1 MKVGTDGVL
10 LGAWVNVENAARI
23 LDVGTGTG
31 LIALMLAQRHQ
42 TATIDAIEIEEN
54 ACRQARENV
63 ANSKWHRRITIF
75 HTSLQHFNVSRHCG
89 WSPSEVEVLDPHPPI
104 YDLIVSNPPYF
115 SQSLQNS
122 DSAKTT
128 ARHNDT
134 LLPAELAQHAKRL
147 LQENGR
153 IAAIYPIH
161 EAPVF
166 LSAAQEIGFSPRR
179 ITHVIPS
186 TGKKAKRMLVELQ
199 LPPCHAIENELCI
212 EKELRHTYTQEY
224 IDLTKDFYLKFV

>member
-10 LGAWVNVENAARI
+10 LGAWAHIENANRI

-31 LIALMLAQRHQ
+31 LIALMLAQRQ
-42 TATIDAIEIEEN
+42 PTATIDAIEIEEN
-54 ACRQARENV
+54 ACQQACENV
-63 ANSKWHRRITIF
+63 ANSKWHNRISIF
-75 HTSLQHFNVSRHCG
+75 HTSLQNFELFG
-89 WSPSEVEVLDPHPPI
+89 K
-104 YDLIVSNPPYF
+104 YDLIVSNPPFF
-115 SQSLQNS
+115 SQSLQNP

-134 LLPAELAQHAKRL
+134 LLPMELAQHAKRL

-153 IAAIYPIH
+153 IAVIYPVH
-161 EAPVF
+161 EAHVF
-166 LSAAQEIGFSPRR
+166 LNAAQETGFFPRR

-186 TGKKAKRMLVELQ
+186 IGKKAKRMLVELQ
-199 LPPCHAIENELCI
+199 LTPCDLIETELCI

-224 IDLTKDFYLKFV
+224 IDLTRDFYLKFEKPSSTL